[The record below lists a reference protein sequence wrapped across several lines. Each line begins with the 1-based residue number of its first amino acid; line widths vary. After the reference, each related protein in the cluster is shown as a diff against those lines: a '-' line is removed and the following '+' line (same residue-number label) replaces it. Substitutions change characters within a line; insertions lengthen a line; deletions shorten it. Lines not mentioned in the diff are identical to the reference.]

1 MVWIVPLLVSGSFA
15 GQAGEVNLTGLPA
28 YPNLSR
34 VFMDPLLR
42 TDTLGRWCAHLSG
55 STPDS
60 VASVETW
67 YRKAWVGVSE
77 TDLRHDAA
85 YRYPF
90 EATVASGAGGDETV
104 EMIMK
109 KFDALEGVKFAVGID
124 SVAVYKVSPGAPTS
138 IEVSRCSPIR

>member
-85 YRYPF
+85 YRAY
-90 EATVASGAGGDETV
+90 
-104 EMIMK
+104 
-109 KFDALEGVKFAVGID
+109 DALEGVKFAVGID